1 MENVYSLKI
10 EGIKGE
16 EGPARGWSVMR
27 PSIRMGQNLSGYLTG
42 PQRPNRRMPH
52 ANHPRWE
59 ADCVKA

>member
-42 PQRPNRRMPH
+42 P
-52 ANHPRWE
+52 
-59 ADCVKA
+59 